1 MSNLLIIFILASDI
15 LLIKLKFDLNVV
27 GIFSASAILAKIIF
41 YLPAAL
47 SIISY
52 SENIKNIEIAKIKIV
67 ILLLNSVSLA
77 LFLIYLFFGDIILSF
92 FLK

>member
-27 GIFSASAILAKIIF
+27 GIFLLCTLVKIIF

-67 ILLLNSVSLA
+67 ILLLN
-77 LFLIYLFFGDIILSF
+77 LFP
-92 FLK
+92 